1 MDGNPTSAAKE
12 NAPQKISRAQ
22 TCFGPGSTDGNS
34 LRAQERHGLARLAF
48 GTGLRQRHDLLATAA
63 RLAKSGRMGKTPSGV
78 VVPLARQPAN
88 RLVAR
93 GRGLQQRACG
103 FWGLQTGPNPTDR
116 RKAGSKHHLCTD
128 AQGVPLS
135 AQVTAA
141 NVHDSRQLQPLLLA
155 IPAVRGKAGR
165 PRQRPDAVQGD
176 RAYGSL
182 AHHRW
187 LRTMG
192 ITDRLA
198 RKGWPHGSG
207 LGKTRWVVERSLSW
221 LHQFRR
227 LRIRYERRADIHQA
241 FLTLGCAIIC
251 HRALKNSF

>member
-1 MDGNPTSAAKE
+1 MGGDPTVASKE
-12 NAPQKISRAQ
+12 NATEKISWPQ
-22 TCFGPGSTDGNS
+22 TDFRSSGADRYSFHT
-34 LRAQERHGLARLAF
+34 QEWDGLARPALR
-48 GTGLRQRHDLLATAA
+48 TGLWQRHDMLAAIA
-63 RLAKSGRMGKTPSGV
+63 RLAKSRCLGKAPPSTAAPIARGRTD
-78 VVPLARQPAN
+78 
-88 RLVAR
+88 RLVTR
-93 GRGLQQRACG
+93 RRGLQQCARG

-128 AQGVPLS
+128 AQGIPLS

-141 NVHDSRQLQPLLLA
+141 NVHDSRQLQPLLQA
-155 IPAVRGKAGR
+155 IPALSGRPGR
-165 PRQRPDAVQGD
+165 PRQRPEAVQGD
-176 RAYGSL
+176 RAYGSR

-187 LRTMG
+187 LHSLG
-192 ITDRLA
+192 IVDGLA

-207 LGKTRWVVERSLSW
+207 LGKTRWVVERTLSW